1 MLAVRHSLTAVS
13 RGMRRTIIVM
23 GSAEEAAPAAPAG
36 PAIEPNLPT
45 QRAALP
51 AATAAGLIYL
61 GATAGELRFHPT
73 GRLTHPPYSWQ
84 YQISSAPL

>member
-1 MLAVRHSLTAVS
+1 MAPTEEELERLRTGLNHMLADFVPA
-13 RGMRRTIIVM
+13 
-23 GSAEEAAPAAPAG
+23 APAAPAAPAG

-61 GATAGELRFHPT
+61 GATAGEPHMSASPKLLGAPAQRYFQFH
-73 GRLTHPPYSWQ
+73 
-84 YQISSAPL
+84 

>member
-1 MLAVRHSLTAVS
+1 
-13 RGMRRTIIVM
+13 M
-23 GSAEEAAPAAPAG
+23 GSAEAAAPTAPAG

-61 GATAGELRFHPT
+61 GATSGEFDTFDSPT
-73 GRLTHPPYSWQ
+73 L
-84 YQISSAPL
+84 AVPLLDCFILGDTRSDTYPWFLGPRVLGLMA